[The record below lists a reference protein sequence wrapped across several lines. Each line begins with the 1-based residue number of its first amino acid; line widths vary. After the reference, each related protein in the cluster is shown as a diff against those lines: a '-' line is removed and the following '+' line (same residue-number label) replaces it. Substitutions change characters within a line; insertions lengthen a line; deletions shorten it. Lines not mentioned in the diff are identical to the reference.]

1 MHFLLKSF
9 GTFSRI
15 DHMIGYQTNI
25 NKLKKIEIIPTIF
38 SNHNYMKLDINK
50 RKMRGSINMW
60 KLDNVLF
67 SNHWVKEERKGEIQN
82 YVENEN

>member
-1 MHFLLKSF
+1 
-9 GTFSRI
+9 
-15 DHMIGYQTNI
+15 MIGYQTNI

>member
-9 GTFSRI
+9 GTLSRI

-25 NKLKKIEIIPTIF
+25 NKLKKIEIIPTVF

-60 KLDNVLF
+60 KLDNVLL